1 MAKKSMVGE
10 AIDAVKTV
18 GGAAL
23 GAGVAVATGV
33 VVGTV
38 AGAIMKGGRELGE
51 ATPAIAK
58 AAGDTVAKP
67 ILPKKQKRAA
77 AKRVAKKAKRKV
89 AAVKAAK
96 TKLAAKS
103 RKKR

>member
-1 MAKKSMVGE
+1 MAKKSVLGE
-10 AIDAVKTV
+10 AIDAVRTV

-23 GAGVAVATGV
+23 GAGAAVAASV

-38 AGAIMKGGRELGE
+38 ANAVMKGGRELGE

-58 AAGDTVAKP
+58 VAGDTVAKP

-77 AKRVAKKAKRKV
+77 AKRVAKKAV
-89 AAVKAAK
+89 A
-96 TKLAAKS
+96 
-103 RKKR
+103 KKRVTGVKRGPQVRR